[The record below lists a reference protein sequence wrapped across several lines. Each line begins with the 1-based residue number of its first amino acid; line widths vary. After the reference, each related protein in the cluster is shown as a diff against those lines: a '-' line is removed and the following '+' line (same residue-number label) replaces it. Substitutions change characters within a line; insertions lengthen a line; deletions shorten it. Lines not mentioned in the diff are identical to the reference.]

1 MPDPIRHTDL
11 GTYLKRAEQALAE
24 AEATTLDNVRQ
35 RCLRA
40 EAAWRAMAARA
51 ERSANMRA
59 EEPARK
65 QEPVK
70 SDISPQ

>member
-11 GTYLKRAEQALAE
+11 DTYLKRADQARAD
-24 AEATTLDNVRQ
+24 ADATTLDNVRQ

-51 ERSANMRA
+51 QRSETMRA
-59 EEPARK
+59 DELARK
-65 QEPVK
+65 QALL
-70 SDISPQ
+70 

>member
-11 GTYLKRAEQALAE
+11 DTYLTRADQALAE
-24 AEATTLDNVRQ
+24 ADATTLDNVRQ

-51 ERSANMRA
+51 ERSAKMRA
-59 EEPARK
+59 DELARK
-65 QEPVK
+65 EAAAKAGTPN
-70 SDISPQ
+70 